1 MKKKVII
8 LGGEGNGLVVA
19 ATIERNGFATCE
31 GFLNDIDKPG
41 TLIGKKKKIPV
52 IGKTDEI
59 LERLQADDKLYVM
72 SAYAGFTNPAA
83 SLKRIHNLEIPEAR
97 WLTLVDGTAVIP
109 MDYCEIGMDCF
120 IGPLVQMSADAIVH
134 DHSVL
139 WGNSFIG
146 HDSIVGEFCHVASNA
161 VVGSFVTIGS
171 GVHVGLNS
179 VIRER
184 ISIGN
189 NSIIGAGAVV
199 VKDVP
204 ENAIV
209 VGNPGKILK
218 YRENGVLVRGGE

>member
-1 MKKKVII
+1 MKKVII

-19 ATIERNGFATCE
+19 ATIERNGFAICE
-31 GFLNDIDKPG
+31 GFLNDVDKPG
-41 TLIGKKKKIPV
+41 SSWGNKKKIPV
-52 IGKTDEI
+52 LGKTDEI
-59 LERLQADDKLYVM
+59 LERLQADDELYVM

-83 SLKRIHNLEIPEAR
+83 SLERILKLGISEDR
-97 WLTLVDGTAVIP
+97 WFTMVDKTAVIP
-109 MDYCEIGMDCF
+109 IEYCEIGTDCF
-120 IGPLVQMSADAIVH
+120 VGPLVQMSANAVVQ

-161 VVGSFVTIGS
+161 VIGSFVTIGS

-184 ISIGN
+184 IVVGD

-209 VGNPGKILK
+209 VGNPGRIMK